1 MLLPDVYV
9 LLVEI
14 FESYLNGFV
23 GFVILFFFFLM
34 ESLMIF
40 MCLLEKRSKNRQKM
54 GYSYF
59 CLPC

>member
-23 GFVILFFFFLM
+23 GFVILFFFFFNGKPDDFYVPVRKKKQ
-34 ESLMIF
+34 EQAENGI
-40 MCLLEKRSKNRQKM
+40 
-54 GYSYF
+54 
-59 CLPC
+59 